1 MQAALY
7 LVTLFSLSSLEA
19 ILAAPVASG
28 GKSSSVANMLYTHMH
43 CACINQSL
51 SKQQLDWLSSIS
63 FKRFEN
69 LFVIWL
75 ISLHC

>member
-28 GKSSSVANMLYTHMH
+28 GKSSSVANMLYIHMH
-43 CACINQSL
+43 CAYINQSL
-51 SKQQLDWLSSIS
+51 SKQQLD
-63 FKRFEN
+63 
-69 LFVIWL
+69 
-75 ISLHC
+75 